1 MRSTQTVLLFL
12 FVLALTTFATITVW
26 PSQPSR
32 YLPGDFWPEGKG
44 IKVGGVE
51 RETMRLGLDL
61 RGGAYLALEADPPP
75 DYDGDLDTALDGAKD
90 VIERRVNSL
99 GVSEA
104 EVTKASGNRIV
115 VQIPGVTL
123 ADAQQQVGKTATLE
137 FKTLDSQGN
146 LIPATGIIELDGVKQ
161 EVEMTGQHLKNNTF
175 PTRQGTTYAI
185 SFETTGT
192 GAKLLEQITTRAVQF
207 GQGSAQNQLIITL
220 DDQVISQANV
230 ISVISDR
237 GVITG
242 QPSFTDSKKL
252 SDLLNNGALP
262 IPLKTIQ
269 SSEVSATLGED
280 SVLASVNA
288 GQVGLLAVM
297 LFMILYY
304 RLPGVLASLAL
315 IVYTAVTLSVFKLW
329 PITLTLSGIAAF
341 VLSIGIA
348 VDANILIFERM
359 KEELRRGRTLNAA
372 IDIGFRRA
380 WSSIRDSNVS
390 TLMTCL
396 ILYWFGDQFGAAL
409 VKGFALT
416 LAIGVLISMFS
427 AISVTRTFLKMVLGT
442 PLARSHWLFNAEET
456 KLATSATRRSTA
468 GARGE

>member
-1 MRSTQTVLLFL
+1 MRSTQTVVLFL
-12 FVLALTTFATITVW
+12 FVLALTTFAVIAIW
-26 PSQPSR
+26 PSEPGR
-32 YLPGDFWPEGKG
+32 YLPGDFWPQGKG
-44 IKVGGVE
+44 IKVGGWE

-61 RGGAYLALEADPPP
+61 RGGAYLALEADPPAN
-75 DYDGDLDTALDGAKD
+75 YDGNLATAIDGARD

-123 ADAQQQVGKTATLE
+123 ADAQQQVGRTATLE

-146 LIPATGIIELDGVKQ
+146 LVPATGVIEVDGVKQ
-161 EVEMTGQHLKNNTF
+161 DVAMTGQHLKNNTF

-192 GAKLLEQITTRAVQF
+192 GAKLLEQITTRAVQYP
-207 GQGSAQNQLIITL
+207 QGSAQNQLIITL
-220 DDQVISQANV
+220 DNAVISQANV

-280 SVLASVNA
+280 SVLASVHA

-297 LFMILYY
+297 MFMILYY
-304 RLPGVLASLAL
+304 RLPGVLASAAL
-315 IVYTAVTLSVFKLW
+315 VVYTALTLMVFKLW

-348 VDANILIFERM
+348 VDANVLIFERM

-390 TLMTCL
+390 TLITCL

-416 LAIGVLISMFS
+416 LAIGVGISMFS
-427 AISVTRTFLKMVLGT
+427 AITITRTFLKMVLGT
-442 PLARSHWLFNAEET
+442 PLAKSHWLFNAEET
-456 KLATSATRRSTA
+456 KHAGPSARRTTA
-468 GARGE
+468 EARGE

>member
-1 MRSTQTVLLFL
+1 M
-12 FVLALTTFATITVW
+12 ALTAFAVITVW
-26 PSQPSR
+26 PSDPGR

-44 IKVGGVE
+44 IKIGGWE

-61 RGGAYLALEADPPP
+61 RGGAYLALEADPPAN
-75 DYDGDLDTALDGAKD
+75 YDGNLSTAIDGARD

-123 ADAQQQVGKTATLE
+123 ADAQQQVGRTASLE

-146 LIPATGIIELDGVKQ
+146 LVPATGVIDVNGVKQ
-161 EVEMTGQHLKNNTF
+161 EVAMTGQHLKNNTY

-185 SFETTGT
+185 AFETTGT
-192 GAKLLEQITTRAVQF
+192 GAKLLEQITTRAVSF
-207 GQGSAQNQLIITL
+207 PQGSPQNQLVITL

-242 QPSFTDSKKL
+242 QPSFSDSKKL

-280 SVLASVNA
+280 SVLASVHA

-304 RLPGVLASLAL
+304 RLPGVLASAALA
-315 IVYTAVTLSVFKLW
+315 VYTAVTLMVFKLW

-372 IDIGFRRA
+372 IDLGFRRA
-380 WSSIRDSNVS
+380 WTSIRDSNVS
-390 TLMTCL
+390 TLITCL
-396 ILYWFGDQFGAAL
+396 ILYWFGNQFGAAL

-416 LAIGVLISMFS
+416 LAIGVGISMFS
-427 AISVTRTFLKMVLGT
+427 AITVTRTFLKMVLGT
-442 PLARSHWLFNAEET
+442 PFARSHWLFNAEET
-456 KLATSATRRSTA
+456 RSSSAATRRTA
-468 GARGE
+468 AEAGGE